1 MLHNTLIGLGGG
13 AAGALLFASVS
24 SGSWLSVL
32 LFYLAPLPMMIAGI
46 GWSHWAAM
54 AGALVGAF
62 TLGAA
67 FSSMFFFAFLAV
79 AGLPAWWLSYL
90 AMLARPRAETPAATG
105 LEWYPAGRLVLWAS
119 LLAMLVVLAAVP
131 MFGLTGEAF
140 RRGMRE
146 ALTQLFRIETD
157 TPPNAPLVIP
167 GVADPERVIDVLAA
181 AVPLAAAAI
190 ATVTNAVNLW
200 LAGRVVKLSG
210 RLARPWPVLADMR
223 LPPAAA
229 MALLAA
235 VGLSFAG
242 GLVGIAASVAAA
254 SLLMAYGFV
263 GFAVLHAVT
272 DGLPTRGMIL
282 GAAYASVFL
291 IGWPIF
297 GACALG
303 LVDTVVDLR
312 GRAARRRGRGDPGE
326 RG

>member
-1 MLHNTLIGLGGG
+1 MLQNTLIGLGGG

-54 AGALVGAF
+54 AGALAGAF

-67 FSSMFFFAFLAV
+67 FSSLFFFAFLAV

-90 AMLARPRAETPAATG
+90 AMLARPRAETSAAAG
-105 LEWYPAGRLVLWAS
+105 LEWYPPGRLVFWAS
-119 LLAMLVVLAAVP
+119 LLAMLVVLAALP

-146 ALTQLFRIETD
+146 ALTHMFRIETN
-157 TPPNAPLVIP
+157 TAPNAPLVIP
-167 GVADPERVIDVLAA
+167 GVADPERVIDTLAV

-190 ATVTNAVNLW
+190 ATLTNAVNLW

-223 LPPAAA
+223 LPVAAA
-229 MALLAA
+229 PALLAA
-235 VGLSFAG
+235 AALSFSG
-242 GLVGIAASVAAA
+242 GLLGVAAGVAAA

-263 GFAVLHAVT
+263 GFAVLHAIT
-272 DGLPTRGMIL
+272 AGLPTRGMIL

-291 IGWPIF
+291 IGWPML

-303 LVDTVVDLR
+303 LIDTVVDLR
-312 GRAARRRGRGDPGE
+312 GRTARKRAGGDPGQ